1 MTESMAAGAAELSAE
16 ARPALRS
23 PGKMALRRFLRHK
36 LAIAGVV
43 VLLLVIVTTVFAP
56 LLTSFDPTRVD
67 LSQVRQPPSG
77 EHLLGTDGSGRDVF
91 ARLLYAGRVS
101 LLVGV
106 FSALLAV
113 GIGTILGAIA
123 GILGGWVDSLVM
135 RAADVFLSFPVLVVM
150 IVIAGILG
158 PSVTTMV
165 IAIGVFT
172 WPGAGRVVRGVTLSL
187 REREF
192 VQAAQAFGARTR
204 WLVVHHVLPA
214 VLGQV
219 VVVATLAVATGILLE
234 ASLSFLGLGVQPP
247 QPSWGNMLTDAQRLT
262 VISQMPWLWI
272 PPGVAVA
279 ITVLSV
285 NFVGDGL
292 RDALDPRE
300 TS

>member
-1 MTESMAAGAAELSAE
+1 MTESMPAAALSAD
-16 ARPALRS
+16 ARPVLRS
-23 PGKMALRRFLRHK
+23 PGRMAMRRFLRHK

-43 VLLLVIVTTVFAP
+43 VLLLVILVTVCAP
-56 LLTSFDPTRVD
+56 LLTGYDPTRVD
-67 LSQVRQPPSG
+67 LSQVRKPPSG

-113 GIGTILGAIA
+113 GIGTILGAVA

-172 WPGAGRVVRGVTLSL
+172 WPAAGRVVRGVTLSL

-192 VQAAQAFGARTR
+192 VQASQAFGAKTR

-262 VISQMPWLWI
+262 VISQMPWLWL
-272 PPGVAVA
+272 PPGIAVAV
-279 ITVLSV
+279 TVLSV

-300 TS
+300 VS

>member
-1 MTESMAAGAAELSAE
+1 MTDAVIDTAAAES
-16 ARPALRS
+16 RPVLRS
-23 PGKMALRRFLRHK
+23 PGRMAVRRFLRHK
-36 LAIAGVV
+36 LAIAGLL
-43 VLLLVIVTTVFAP
+43 VLLAVIVVTVFAP
-56 LLTSFDPTRVD
+56 LLTSHDPTRVD
-67 LSQVRQPPSG
+67 LSQVRKPPNA

-113 GIGTILGAIA
+113 GLGTLLGAIA
-123 GILGGWVDSLVM
+123 GIVGGWVDATIM

-192 VQAAQAFGARTR
+192 VQASRAFGARTR
-204 WLVVHHVLPA
+204 WLIVHHVLPA
-214 VLGQV
+214 VFGSV

-300 TS
+300 SS

>member
-1 MTESMAAGAAELSAE
+1 MTESMPAAAATLSAE
-16 ARPALRS
+16 ARPVLRS
-23 PGKMALRRFLRHK
+23 PGRMALRRFLRHK

-43 VLLLVIVTTVFAP
+43 VLLLVVLVTVFAP
-56 LLTSFDPTRVD
+56 LLTAYDPTKVD
-67 LSQVRQPPSG
+67 LSQVRKPPSAD
-77 EHLLGTDGSGRDVF
+77 HVLGTDASGRDVF

-113 GIGTILGAIA
+113 GIGTLLGAFA
-123 GILGGWVDSLVM
+123 GILGGWVDSVIM
-135 RAADVFLSFPVLVVM
+135 RVADIFLSFPVLVVM

-172 WPGAGRVVRGVTLSL
+172 WPEAGRVVRGVTLSL

-192 VQAAQAFGARTR
+192 VQASQAFGARTR
-204 WLVVHHVLPA
+204 WLIVHHVLPA
-214 VLGQV
+214 VLNQV

-262 VISQMPWLWI
+262 VISQMPWLWL
-272 PPGVAVA
+272 PPGIAVA
-279 ITVLSV
+279 LTALSV

-300 TS
+300 AS

>member
-1 MTESMAAGAAELSAE
+1 MTDSVAAIAALSAD

-23 PGKMALRRFLRHK
+23 PGKMAWRRFLRHK
-36 LAIAGVV
+36 LAIVGVV
-43 VLLLVIVTTVFAP
+43 VLLLVIVVTVFAP
-56 LLTSFDPTRVD
+56 LLTSWDPTKVD
-67 LSQVRQPPSG
+67 LSQVRQAPNG
-77 EHLLGTDGSGRDVF
+77 AHLLGTDGSGRDVF
-91 ARLLYAGRVS
+91 ARLLHAGRVS
-101 LLVGV
+101 LLVGA

-123 GILGGWVDSLVM
+123 GILGGWVDSLIM

-165 IAIGVFT
+165 VAIGVFT

-192 VQAAQAFGARTR
+192 VQAAQAFGAKTR
-204 WLVVHHVLPA
+204 WLIVHHVLPA

-262 VISQMPWLWI
+262 VISQMPWLWL
-272 PPGVAVA
+272 PPGIAVA

-300 TS
+300 A

>member
-1 MTESMAAGAAELSAE
+1 MTT
-16 ARPALRS
+16 PALRS
-23 PGKMALRRFLRHK
+23 PGRMALRRFLRHK
-36 LAIAGVV
+36 LAIVGVV
-43 VLLLVIVTTVFAP
+43 VLLLVVLATVFAP
-56 LLTSFDPTRVD
+56 LLTGHDPLKVD
-67 LSQVRQPPSG
+67 LSQVRQPTGG
-77 EHLLGTDGSGRDVF
+77 EHLLGTDGSGRDVY

-113 GIGTILGAIA
+113 VVGTVLGAVA
-123 GILGGWVDSLVM
+123 GILGGWVDALIM

-158 PSVTTMV
+158 PSITTMV
-165 IAIGVFT
+165 IAIGLFT
-172 WPGAGRVVRGVTLSL
+172 WPRAGRVVRGVTLSL
-187 REREF
+187 REREY

-204 WLVVHHVLPA
+204 WLVIHHVVPA
-214 VLGQV
+214 VLGSV
-219 VVVATLAVATGILLE
+219 VVVATIAVADGILLE

-262 VISQMPWLWI
+262 VISQMPWLWL
-272 PPGVAVA
+272 PPGIAVAV
-279 ITVLSV
+279 TVLSV

-300 TS
+300 SS

>member
-1 MTESMAAGAAELSAE
+1 MTDI
-16 ARPALRS
+16 RPALRS
-23 PGKMALRRFLRHK
+23 PGRMALRRFLRHR
-36 LAIAGVV
+36 LAVVGLVVLLVV
-43 VLLLVIVTTVFAP
+43 VLATVLAP
-56 LLTSFDPTRVD
+56 LLTAHDPTKVD
-67 LSQVRQPPSG
+67 LSQVRRPPGG
-77 EHLLGTDGSGRDVF
+77 EHLLGTDASGRDVL

-113 GIGTILGAIA
+113 GIGTLLGAVA
-123 GILGGWVDSLVM
+123 GIVGGWVDATIM
-135 RAADVFLSFPVLVVM
+135 RAADLFLSFPVLVVM

-165 IAIGVFT
+165 IAIGAFT
-172 WPGAGRVVRGVTLSL
+172 WPQAGRVVRGITLSL
-187 REREF
+187 REREY

-214 VLGQV
+214 VLGSV

-234 ASLSFLGLGVQPP
+234 SSLSFLGLGVQPP

-262 VISQMPWLWI
+262 VISQMPWLWL
-272 PPGVAVA
+272 PPGIAVAV
-279 ITVLSV
+279 TVLSV

-300 TS
+300 A

>member
-1 MTESMAAGAAELSAE
+1 MTEMMSAE
-16 ARPALRS
+16 SRPVLRS
-23 PGKMALRRFLRHK
+23 PSRMAVRRFLRHK
-36 LAIAGVV
+36 LAIAG
-43 VLLLVIVTTVFAP
+43 LLVLVLVILVTVFAP
-56 LLTSFDPTRVD
+56 LLTGHDPTRVD

-106 FSALLAV
+106 LSALLAV
-113 GIGTILGAIA
+113 GLGTILGAIA
-123 GILGGWVDSLVM
+123 GIVGGWVDATIM

-172 WPGAGRVVRGVTLSL
+172 WPRAGRVVRGATLSL

-192 VQAAQAFGARTR
+192 VHAARAFGARPR
-204 WLVVHHVLPA
+204 WLIVHHVLPA
-214 VLGQV
+214 VFGSV
-219 VVVATLAVATGILLE
+219 VVVATIAVADGILLE
-234 ASLSFLGLGVQPP
+234 AALSFLGLGVQPP

-279 ITVLSV
+279 VTVLSV

-300 TS
+300 SS

>member
-1 MTESMAAGAAELSAE
+1 
-16 ARPALRS
+16 
-23 PGKMALRRFLRHK
+23 MALRRFLRHK

-43 VLLLVIVTTVFAP
+43 VLLVVVLATVFAP
-56 LLTSFDPTRVD
+56 LLTGHDPLKVD

-113 GIGTILGAIA
+113 VLGTVLGAVA
-123 GILGGWVDSLVM
+123 GIAGGWVDALIM

-158 PSVTTMV
+158 PSITTMV
-165 IAIGVFT
+165 IAIGLFT
-172 WPGAGRVVRGVTLSL
+172 WPRAGRVVRGVTLSL
-187 REREF
+187 REREY

-204 WLVVHHVLPA
+204 WLVVHHVVPA
-214 VLGQV
+214 VLGSV
-219 VVVATLAVATGILLE
+219 VVVATIAVADGILLE

-262 VISQMPWLWI
+262 VISQMPWLWL
-272 PPGVAVA
+272 PPGIAVAV
-279 ITVLSV
+279 TVLSV

-300 TS
+300 ASS

>member
-1 MTESMAAGAAELSAE
+1 MTESMAAAAANTAAE

-23 PGKMALRRFLRHK
+23 PGRMALRRFLRHK
-36 LAIAGVV
+36 LAIAGLV
-43 VLLLVIVTTVFAP
+43 VLLLVIVTTLFAP
-56 LLTSFDPTRVD
+56 LLTSWDPTRVD
-67 LSQVRQPPSG
+67 LSQVRRPPSG

-113 GIGTILGAIA
+113 GIGTVLGAIA
-123 GILGGWVDSLVM
+123 GVVGGWVDALIM

-158 PSVTTMV
+158 PSITTMV

-172 WPGAGRVVRGVTLSL
+172 WPRAGRVVRGVALSL

-300 TS
+300 A

>member
-1 MTESMAAGAAELSAE
+1 MTDSVAAAAALSAE

-23 PGKMALRRFLRHK
+23 PGTMAMRRFLRHK
-36 LAIAGVV
+36 LAIVGVV
-43 VLLLVIVTTVFAP
+43 VLLLVIVVTVFAP
-56 LLTSFDPTRVD
+56 LLTSWDPTKVD
-67 LSQVRQPPSG
+67 LSQVRQAPSDA
-77 EHLLGTDGSGRDVF
+77 HLLGTDGSGRDVF
-91 ARLLYAGRVS
+91 SRLLHAGRVS
-101 LLVGV
+101 LLVGA

-123 GILGGWVDSLVM
+123 GILGGWVDSLIM

-165 IAIGVFT
+165 VAIGVFT

-192 VQAAQAFGARTR
+192 VQAAQAFGAKTR
-204 WLVVHHVLPA
+204 WLIVHHVLPA

-262 VISQMPWLWI
+262 VISKMPWLWL
-272 PPGVAVA
+272 PPGIAVA

-300 TS
+300 A

>member
-1 MTESMAAGAAELSAE
+1 MTESVAAAAALSAE

-23 PGKMALRRFLRHK
+23 PGRLAVRRFLRHR
-36 LAIAGVV
+36 LAIAGGV
-43 VLLLVIVTTVFAP
+43 VLLLVVLGTAFAP
-56 LLTSFDPTRVD
+56 LLTGWDPTKVN
-67 LSQVRQPPSG
+67 LSQVRQAPSG

-113 GIGTILGAIA
+113 GVGTVLGAVA
-123 GILGGWVDSLVM
+123 GILGGWVDSLIM

-165 IAIGVFT
+165 VAIGVFT
-172 WPGAGRVVRGVTLSL
+172 WPTAGRVVRGVTLSL

-192 VQAAQAFGARTR
+192 VQAARAFGAKTR
-204 WLVVHHVLPA
+204 WLVTHHVLPA

-262 VISQMPWLWI
+262 VISQMPWLWL
-272 PPGVAVA
+272 PPGIAVAV
-279 ITVLSV
+279 TVLSV

-300 TS
+300 SP

>member
-1 MTESMAAGAAELSAE
+1 
-16 ARPALRS
+16 
-23 PGKMALRRFLRHK
+23 
-36 LAIAGVV
+36 
-43 VLLLVIVTTVFAP
+43 
-56 LLTSFDPTRVD
+56 
-67 LSQVRQPPSG
+67 
-77 EHLLGTDGSGRDVF
+77 
-91 ARLLYAGRVS
+91 
-101 LLVGV
+101 
-106 FSALLAV
+106 
-113 GIGTILGAIA
+113 
-123 GILGGWVDSLVM
+123 
-135 RAADVFLSFPVLVVM
+135 VFLSFPVLVVM